1 MLNLRRP
8 SPAMVVALVALFVS
22 LSGTAV
28 AAGVPLAKRALFAS
42 NSGKLQGRT
51 ARQVAAM
58 PGPATDLQGLLPQE
72 IAAMPSPAST
82 ASSLV
87 VSASAPFALAPNEG
101 KDFSGVPRRREGDRG
116 RLHKRERR
124 AGMGHASD
132 RRRQRLDAL
141 RRQRVDHAERDGDR
155 LRGLPALSSKH
166 DGRRRGAA
174 PAGATAGAC

>member
-101 KDFSGVPRRREGDRG
+101 KDFSAACPGGA
-116 RLHKRERR
+116 KAI
-124 AGMGHASD
+124 AGGYTSANAVLGWDTRPTADGNGWTLFVGNESTT
-132 RRRQRLDAL
+132 LSATGTVYAVCL
-141 RRQRVDHAERDGDR
+141 R
-155 LRGLPALSSKH
+155 
-166 DGRRRGAA
+166 
-174 PAGATAGAC
+174 